1 MGKLIALVLVVLGV
15 GAGLG
20 AGLYLRP
27 VPEVDAAEPPP
38 ESPQS
43 EITLGSYEFDSQFVV
58 PLVTDDQVAQLV
70 VIKLALE
77 IDDATREAV
86 HASAARLR
94 DSFLQ
99 VLFDHANNG
108 GFQGAFTTQDNL
120 SRLRRALREAAQ
132 HRLGAGV
139 VQDVLITDI
148 LRTNA

>member
-27 VPEVDAAEPPP
+27 VPEVDVADPPLEPAQPDV
-38 ESPQS
+38 
-43 EITLGSYEFDSQFVV
+43 TLGSFEFDSQFVV
-58 PLVTDDQVAQLV
+58 PLVTDDQVTQLV

-77 IDDATREAV
+77 IDEGSREAV
-86 HASAARLR
+86 HSSAARLR

-99 VLFDHANNG
+99 VLFDHANSG

-120 SRLRRALREAAQ
+120 TRLRRALREAAQ

-148 LRTNA
+148 LRTSA